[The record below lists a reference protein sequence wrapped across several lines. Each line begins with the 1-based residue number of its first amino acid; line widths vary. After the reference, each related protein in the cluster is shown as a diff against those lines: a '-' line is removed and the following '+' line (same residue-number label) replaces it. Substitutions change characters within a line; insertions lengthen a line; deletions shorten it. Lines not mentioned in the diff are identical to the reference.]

1 MIIIDIFAFR
11 REVAGPSISLG
22 KHGHRAGAAD
32 LCRVAHGGVDLPA
45 PRAVVPQGRK
55 AQDRIR
61 KVRPGMAM
69 TIKTSC

>member
-32 LCRVAHGGVDLPA
+32 LRRAAHGGVYLPA
-45 PRAVVPQGRK
+45 PRAVVPQGQK
-55 AQDRIR
+55 AQDRIC

>member
-32 LCRVAHGGVDLPA
+32 LRSGEHGGVDLPA

-55 AQDRIR
+55 AQDRIC